1 MDVVKLTNFYYDF
14 VVGEQPEKINERT
27 KLLFEHLSESGCTPK
42 QLFGTII
49 EEFPNKDELTI
60 EDIPDSLWEGS
71 LIERNKF
78 YYHKELQILSPP
90 PTWDKSFPFYIEMKI
105 QYSIEDAL
113 KYFIKQ
119 FKINE
124 SWMNKDKELGSI
136 RYLLKDYKKYG
147 FIEPVDFF
155 LHIIDYVCSKGVKIN
170 SIYDLRDY
178 ELEYTQ
184 LLELDILN
192 SKALKKNRVVWR
204 MDVCANGI

>member
-14 VVGEQPEKINERT
+14 VVGEQPEKINEKT

-124 SWMNKDKELGSI
+124 SWISKDKELGSI

-147 FIEPVDFF
+147 FMEPVDFF

-192 SKALKKNRVVWR
+192 SKVLKKNRVVWR

>member
-27 KLLFEHLSESGCTPK
+27 KLLFEHLNESGCTPK

-124 SWMNKDKELGSI
+124 SWMSKDKELGSI

-147 FIEPVDFF
+147 FMEPVDFF

-192 SKALKKNRVVWR
+192 SKALKKNRVIWR